1 MSLLSRFSVLISYD
15 MCSSNHFSISSH
27 FPCFSRSRFFRVEVF
42 RVRVLGPCPGSRSR
56 FRVQVQ
62 LQDPSPES
70 RVQVQVIEV
79 ALFYGTVQSYEK
91 HQKYITCCSAGY
103 IRWVYLC
110 NIYDK
115 DKELKNNLR
124 KPPKLSYLALRPG
137 NNKQN
142 VPLALERT
150 ITAVRS
156 YFPN

>member
-1 MSLLSRFSVLISYD
+1 MFFKVQVFQGRG
-15 MCSSNHFSISSH
+15 
-27 FPCFSRSRFFRVEVF
+27 FSRSRFFRVQVF
-42 RVRVLGPCPGSRSR
+42 RIRVLGPCPGSRSR
-56 FRVQVQ
+56 SKSRGWSRVQVQ
-62 LQDPSPES
+62 VQDPSSES

-79 ALFYGTVQSYEK
+79 ALFYGSVQSYEK
-91 HQKYITCCSAGY
+91 HQIYVTCCSAGY

-115 DKELKNNLR
+115 DKELKSNLR

-150 ITAVRS
+150 IIAVRS